1 MHRDP
6 IRGRILARDES
17 GVVVRT
23 AAGDVHASA
32 AGAARPGDLVELEP
46 GSGAVRVIRPH
57 ATGEY
62 PGPGCE
68 VARLGRD
75 RLAKLHARARA
86 MAALRAFFAGRG
98 FLEVETPLLVPAPGL
113 EVHLAPVSAGAGQW
127 LVTSP
132 EYQMK
137 RLLAAGLE
145 RIYTVCKCFR
155 ADEQGRHH
163 SVEFTMIEW
172 YRAWAS
178 WEDILADTEALV
190 AHVARATTG
199 STTVTLERPGA
210 AGEDGAPGARRTIE
224 LQPPWP
230 RVTVAEA
237 MRRYADVEVAG
248 DEDAGTLAARV
259 CAAGIELGGARAWD
273 DVFYTA
279 FVDRVEPALAAL
291 DHPVAVVDWPAPLA
305 ALARRKPGAPHLVE
319 RFEVYVNGLELCNAF
334 GELVDPVE
342 QRARFADD
350 VAARAA
356 RGLPAYPVDE
366 RFLAALEEGLPPC
379 AGIALGV
386 DRMIMMITGA
396 EDIRDVLAFTAD
408 EL

>member
-1 MHRDP
+1 MRGEP

-23 AAGDVHASA
+23 VAGDIHAAADGAAG
-32 AGAARPGDLVELEP
+32 PGDLVEIVP
-46 GSGAVRVIRPH
+46 GGGAVRVLRSH
-57 ATGEY
+57 ETGEY
-62 PGPGCE
+62 PAPGSE
-68 VARLGRD
+68 VVRLGRD
-75 RLAKLHARARA
+75 RMARLHARARA
-86 MAALRAFFAGRG
+86 MAALRAFFAGQG

-127 LVTSP
+127 LITSP

-172 YRAWAS
+172 YRAWAG

-199 STTVTLERPGA
+199 QATVALARPGA
-210 AGEDGAPGARRTIE
+210 QGHDAGARRTID

-230 RVTVAEA
+230 RMTVAEA
-237 MRRYADVEVAG
+237 MRRFAGVEVAG

-259 CAAGIELGGARAWD
+259 RAAGIELGGAETWD

-291 DHPVAVVDWPAPLA
+291 DHPVAVIDWPAPLA

-334 GELVDPVE
+334 GELVDPLE
-342 QRARFADD
+342 QRARFAEDL
-350 VAARAA
+350 AARAA

-386 DRMIMMITGA
+386 DRLIMMITGA
-396 EDIRDVLAFTAD
+396 EDIREVLAFTAD